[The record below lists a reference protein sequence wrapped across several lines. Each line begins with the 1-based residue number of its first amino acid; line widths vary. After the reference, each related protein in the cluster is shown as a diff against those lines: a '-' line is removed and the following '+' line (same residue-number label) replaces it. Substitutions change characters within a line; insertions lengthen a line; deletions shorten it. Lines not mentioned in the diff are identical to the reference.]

1 MLLRSTGRAAEAAKV
16 QARRQTMET
25 NRVAECAKLRDAGL
39 LPKTA
44 AANPP
49 PQMAERPTPTTR

>member
-1 MLLRSTGRAAEAAKV
+1 
-16 QARRQTMET
+16 MESR
-25 NRVAECAKLRDAGL
+25 RVAECEKLRDAGL

-49 PQMAERPTPTTR
+49 PQMA